1 MKELYISPELE
12 IVSFAA
18 LQQLAGTWGTTYGIT
33 KAGSSSNVDSTPEAT
48 GDYNEP
54 VTPEEGL

>member
-18 LQQLAGTWGTTYGIT
+18 LQQLAGTWGTTYGIP
-33 KAGSSSNVDSTPEAT
+33 SSKVDSTPEAT